1 FGDVVVIDTTQKVT
15 VHGQYVIYDEKNGAG
30 MALGKPLAI
39 AEFETD
45 SLFLHADTLQV
56 KSDSTESKSLFA
68 FPMARFYKSDLQ
80 GACDSLVYTEL
91 DSTLEMYRN
100 PVIWSDE
107 TQVSADSLRIFF
119 ANGKPKRLRA
129 VGKSFM
135 ISQKSPIR
143 FDQIKGRTMD
153 GFFNLA
159 G

>member
-1 FGDVVVIDTTQKVT
+1 
-15 VHGQYVIYDEKNGAG
+15 
-30 MALGKPLAI
+30 
-39 AEFETD
+39 
-45 SLFLHADTLQV
+45 
-56 KSDSTESKSLFA
+56 
-68 FPMARFYKSDLQ
+68 
-80 GACDSLVYTEL
+80 SLVYTEL

-143 FDQIKGRTMD
+143 FDQIKGRTLD
-153 GFFNLA
+153 GYFNLA
-159 G
+159 GELYKLIAQGNGETIYFGENEDDEIIGMDRTECSEIHIWMADGEVSRISFINKPNGIFYPLRDVNSTNDKLKDF